1 MDEDLVNVI
10 LDKITY
16 MTGYFTGVSNVL
28 RSSGNIDPL
37 ALSSD
42 FASMQKDMLL
52 LKGSLVTLLLDE
64 DDKKVEQTTN

>member
-28 RSSGNIDPL
+28 RSSSNIDPL
-37 ALSSD
+37 ALSGD
-42 FASMQKDMLL
+42 FASMQKDMML
-52 LKGSLVTLLLDE
+52 LKDSLVTLLLDE
-64 DDKKVEQTTN
+64 DDKKVEQTTD

>member
-52 LKGSLVTLLLDE
+52 LKDSLVTLLLDE